1 MSARVWLRLFRL
13 LISSV
18 TKRRTKIEVA
28 IALHKIACQAW
39 EDAELWHRGSGR
51 INSAVLEGVADS
63 ELTKKRADAST
74 AKHLHALRPEYAKLG
89 FGVDRADGKA
99 QQRIDELKAKIKDCY

>member
-51 INSAVLEGVADS
+51 ISNTTHSIKEEGLQNSA
-63 ELTKKRADAST
+63 AS
-74 AKHLHALRPEYAKLG
+74 P
-89 FGVDRADGKA
+89 
-99 QQRIDELKAKIKDCY
+99 